1 MYREMC
7 KSKIQTA
14 TVTETNLY
22 YQGSVTI
29 DKALMEAGDIL
40 EYEKVQIL
48 NVNNGQR
55 IETYAIEGERGSG
68 IICLNGAAARW
79 AHHGDK
85 VIIIS
90 YCLVEEGRAKNWRP
104 KIVLVDENNRPLK
117 TVLSADPSTQ

>member
-1 MYREMC
+1 MC

-29 DKALMEAGDIL
+29 DKALMEVGDIL